1 VASAYTRATDSD
13 RNDTCEVLDAA
24 LDDGQLSMEEHRQ
37 RVSAATK
44 ATTIGEL
51 QSLVADL
58 QIQRAP
64 VQRTKPAGG
73 WGIWIA
79 VVAVLMLLGLGI
91 SWGLSRN
98 TPSGSTPSPSSISSP
113 PVAKPTN
120 TSPAAIKPTTQ
131 TTTPPPAPLD
141 LLSLGGL
148 SGLLAQVRT
157 TFGDTMGYELVV
169 YPDHASITRPD
180 SVNAHKTVEYV
191 YGNGRWTKDNGASI
205 PEDTTVGDLG
215 KFDVQA
221 VLGALRA
228 APQNLQ
234 MNGGKTDYIAIES
247 LKDGTLRITLNVSD
261 GQNERYMYVNS
272 DGTVRPYD

>member
-1 VASAYTRATDSD
+1 VAGAYARATDGD
-13 RNDTCEVLDAA
+13 RNDTCQVLDAA

-44 ATTIGEL
+44 ATTLGEL

-58 QIQRAP
+58 QIERAP
-64 VQRTKPAGG
+64 VKVPKPARG

-79 VVAVLMLLGLGI
+79 VAVVLALLGAGI
-91 SWGLSRN
+91 AWGLSRN
-98 TPSGSTPSPSSISSP
+98 PSGNTPVRSSITSA
-113 PVAKPTN
+113 PVAKPS
-120 TSPAAIKPTTQ
+120 TSSSKALTPTTTP

-148 SGLLAQVRT
+148 SGLIAQVRT

-191 YGNGRWTKDNGASI
+191 YGDGRWSSSGSETP
-205 PEDTTVGDLG
+205 PEEATVGDLG

-221 VLGALRA
+221 VIAALRA
-228 APQNLQ
+228 APHTLQ
-234 MNGGKTDYIAIES
+234 MTGAKPDEMAIES
-247 LKDGTLRITLNVSD
+247 LIDGTLRITLDVTD
-261 GQNERYMYVNS
+261 GHNERYMYVNA
-272 DGTVRPYD
+272 DGTARPYD